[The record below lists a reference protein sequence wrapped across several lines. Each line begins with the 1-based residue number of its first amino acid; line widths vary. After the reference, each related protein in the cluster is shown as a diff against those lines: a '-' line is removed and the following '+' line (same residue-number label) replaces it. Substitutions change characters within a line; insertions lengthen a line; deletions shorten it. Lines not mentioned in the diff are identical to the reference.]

1 MAFIHRQNLQMR
13 QRERMSM
20 HLEVRHLK
28 LVAAIADA
36 GGVTRAGERL
46 FLTQS
51 ALSHQL
57 KDIEQR
63 LGSRLFIRAGRR
75 MVLTPAG
82 QRLLDASRTILAEL
96 ERTEAEIAAAGNGGP
111 TGLLRLTTECYT
123 CYHWLPPVLGD
134 FRKAWPRIEVRL
146 VPEATRRPLAA
157 LAAGELDLAIMSHRS
172 DEPVPMPPGRRY
184 ESNPLF
190 DDELVVIMSPHHR
203 LADRAFIRAEDFAE
217 EQVMLYNI
225 REEDSTLLN
234 DVLRPAGVRPRHLA
248 RVELTE
254 AIIELVKANMG
265 ISVMARWAITPHVIA
280 GTLRALPLTASGFHR
295 RWTAIYRA
303 DAASSEYLADFA
315 RRISLNAFPA
325 QPQPKRAG
333 VEQNGSQR
341 ARVSTRRTRIA

>member
-1 MAFIHRQNLQMR
+1 
-13 QRERMSM
+13 MSM

-63 LGSRLFIRAGRR
+63 LGSPLFIRAGRR

-82 QRLLDASRTILAEL
+82 QRLLEASRTILAEL
-96 ERTEAEIAAAGNGGP
+96 DRTEAEIAAAGNGGP

-134 FRKAWPRIEVRL
+134 FREAWPRIEVRL

-157 LAAGELDLAIMSHRS
+157 LAAGELDLAIMSHRT
-172 DEPVPMPPGRRY
+172 DEPVPMPSGRRY
-184 ESNPLF
+184 ESTPLF
-190 DDELVVIMSPHHR
+190 DDELVVIMSPHHH
-203 LADRAFIRAEDFAE
+203 LADRAFIGAEDFRE

-234 DVLRPAGVRPRHLA
+234 DVLRPAGVRPRNLA

-254 AIIELVKANMG
+254 AIVELVKANLG
-265 ISVMARWAITPHVIA
+265 ISVMARWAITPHLRA
-280 GTLRALPLTASGFHR
+280 GTLKAVPLTASGFHR
-295 RWTAIYRA
+295 RWTAVYRA
-303 DAASSEYLADFA
+303 DVANQEFLTDFA
-315 RRISLNAFPA
+315 RRISLNAFPVQDETTPHIA
-325 QPQPKRAG
+325 PRG
-333 VEQNGSQR
+333 HGSGSRRVNGRQK
-341 ARVSTRRTRIA
+341 TLT